1 MRLGFE
7 PLSLPDGTPISTG
20 SRHRFVNSPDRGSG
34 QNMVREYPERPIVG
48 VAGVIIE
55 DDRVV
60 LVRRGRPPAYGEW
73 SLPGGA
79 VELGETLE
87 EAVTRE
93 VEEEVRIRVDVVEV
107 VAVLDR
113 IFLDKERN
121 VQFHYVLMDFLC
133 TRRTGRLMASSDAI
147 SCAYVP
153 LSALTRYRLS
163 QETREVITRAYQLV
177 NGGSPDI
184 YMHRTSFSL

>member
-1 MRLGFE
+1 MA
-7 PLSLPDGTPISTG
+7 
-20 SRHRFVNSPDRGSG
+20 
-34 QNMVREYPERPIVG
+34 REYPKRPIVG

-93 VEEEVRIRVDVVEV
+93 VEEEVGIKVDVVEV

-113 IFLDKERN
+113 IFLDKEGR

-133 TRRTGRLMASSDAI
+133 TRRTGKLAASSDAI

-163 QETREVITRAYQLV
+163 RETREVITRAHQRF

-184 YMHRTSFSL
+184 YLARSATTAK